1 MTEPLFATRGFNDM
15 SHHPC
20 VATPPCTPP
29 TSHTH
34 PLRSASSSPRSLPV
48 WPGWQ
53 WQSGGFQGPSVC
65 SVTTVIVKQ
74 QVQAGPLLRY
84 SQKAV
89 GEESALL

>member
-1 MTEPLFATRGFNDM
+1 MICITTLVLPLPPALPHLT
-15 SHHPC
+15 H
-20 VATPPCTPP
+20 TPTHSVPLP
-29 TSHTH
+29 H
-34 PLRSASSSPRSLPV
+34 PLDHFPSG
-48 WPGWQ
+48 PGG
-53 WQSGGFQGPSVC
+53 SGSRGGSRGPSVC